1 MSDEI
6 PPCPKHN
13 NTDQGGN
20 QSCDDIKTFVDFFPS
35 ERVKGVCV
43 VVLDVLAAWFEF
55 VYMAMFFYI
64 VIYNVFLNYLDMY
77 I

>member
-1 MSDEI
+1 VDCEGLQQQKRCDSSSLHLFFAMSDEI
-6 PPCPKHN
+6 PVPKHN

-43 VVLDVLAAWFEF
+43 VVLDVLAA
-55 VYMAMFFYI
+55 
-64 VIYNVFLNYLDMY
+64 
-77 I
+77 